1 MLRGRPASGRP
12 MRYMD
17 RYRSELT
24 DLIAPLSQNF
34 QPDDFA
40 PARVNFRW
48 LIGATLTALAGIGLI
63 GSVVTYSLDR
73 TRKMIEMPEIAYSA
87 NEEIPA
93 MRVRPPLKATDRL
106 SFLTSPPHGKVFVPP
121 RRLRWVTMK
130 SSRCARL

>member
-1 MLRGRPASGRP
+1 

-17 RYRSELT
+17 RHRSDLT
-24 DLIAPLSQNF
+24 DLIAPLSQTF

-73 TRKMIEMPEIAYSA
+73 THKMIEMPEIAFS
-87 NEEIPA
+87 
-93 MRVRPPLKATDRL
+93 ATDGNAGNESATPVKGDRQVIF
-106 SFLTSPPHGKVFVPP
+106 SDIARHGKAFARR
-121 RRLRWVTMK
+121 RRLR
-130 SSRCARL
+130 